1 MNHIILLFHFLLG
14 WFPAKFVQL
23 LDERSK
29 QYTSAG
35 DDSVWET
42 VTDLVR
48 GFLGPAFKR
57 VLEHGMR
64 RPNFLGRLLVIFSL
78 CIYFTLSFFFLL
90 IELLFQFIYLK
101 ILKVKNLTIMNY
113 LYNRWTMSPMAIHRR
128 SSFSRSR
135 A

>member
-1 MNHIILLFHFLLG
+1 MFSG

-64 RPNFLGRLLVIFSL
+64 RPNFLG
-78 CIYFTLSFFFLL
+78 
-90 IELLFQFIYLK
+90 K
-101 ILKVKNLTIMNY
+101 K
-113 LYNRWTMSPMAIHRR
+113 
-128 SSFSRSR
+128 
-135 A
+135 